1 MFRSFSV
8 AEEVSSVTALKSSI
22 VRGIKRSVCEQYPSI
37 EEYIDD
43 IIPKD
48 GTKEGKGKDKMT
60 FVVVEGEA
68 LFIRIRE
75 GPYFPTLRLL
85 HKCALLW
92 KAVLSTGEHRVEAV
106 GGGCFF

>member
-1 MFRSFSV
+1 M
-8 AEEVSSVTALKSSI
+8 TALKSSI

-85 HKCALLW
+85 HKCALMW
-92 KAVLSTGEHRVEAV
+92 KAVLSTGEHRAEAV
-106 GGGCFF
+106 GGWCFF